1 MKVDKSIEISV
12 EPEKIWSF
20 LIDPKKIPLWFD
32 SFKKCECTSEKN
44 SGVGTTY
51 YVEEK
56 VPGPLRKINFES
68 TIWDE
73 NEKMVL
79 RMVSGKNVSSY
90 EIQWDLEPGETGTKF
105 HFIEDVGMPF
115 GFVGKILGALGQ
127 QTANK
132 MVGDMLIKLKNL
144 SEE

>member
-1 MKVDKSIEISV
+1 MRVDKSIEISA
-12 EPEKIWSF
+12 EPERIWPF
-20 LIDPKKIPLWFD
+20 LADSNKIPLWFD
-32 SFKKCECTSEKN
+32 SLKKCECTSERS

-56 VPGPLRKINFES
+56 VPGPLRKINFEA
-68 TIWDE
+68 TTWDE
-73 NEKMVL
+73 NEKMTL
-79 RMVSGKNVSSY
+79 RMVSGKNVSGY
-90 EIQWDLEPGETGTKF
+90 EIQWQLEPAGAGTRF

-144 SEE
+144 SEG